1 MSEIRKHYFLDE
13 YCIIAPGRSKR
24 PSVFKAEKK
33 EKASNNCVF
42 CAGEEDKTPLA
53 TAVYKNGSILKD
65 SESSRVTGW
74 DVRCM
79 PNLYPALAPDAGE
92 VNSDHEVFPGYG
104 FHEVIVET
112 PTHENLIPDLS
123 DEEMALLMKVY
134 QDRVIHYE
142 AIDKIEYVSLFKN
155 WGEKAGASLEHT
167 HSQLIAMPIKP
178 PLLMEEMKVIGSFS
192 RCPYCDIVEKESKSE
207 RLLYENEHFTVIAPY
222 CSKVP
227 YEMWILPKGHT
238 NHISGFDQDQLNSL
252 GKAIRSAL
260 SCLRDNMG
268 EIPYNYM
275 FYQLRD
281 EPGYHF
287 NLKLQPVTTKAA
299 GFEKNTEVY
308 INTMPPETAVKYL
321 QGNFQDGSE

>member
-1 MSEIRKHYFLDE
+1 MREL
-13 YCIIAPGRSKR
+13 
-24 PSVFKAEKK
+24 
-33 EKASNNCVF
+33 
-42 CAGEEDKTPLA
+42 
-53 TAVYKNGSILKD
+53 
-65 SESSRVTGW
+65 
-74 DVRCM
+74 
-79 PNLYPALAPDAGE
+79 
-92 VNSDHEVFPGYG
+92 
-104 FHEVIVET
+104 
-112 PTHENLIPDLS
+112 
-123 DEEMALLMKVY
+123 
-134 QDRVIHYE
+134 
-142 AIDKIEYVSLFKN
+142 
-155 WGEKAGASLEHT
+155 
-167 HSQLIAMPIKP
+167 
-178 PLLMEEMKVIGSFS
+178 KVIGSFS

-227 YEMWILPKGHT
+227 YELWILPKDHI
-238 NHISGFDQDQLNSL
+238 NHISSFDQDQLDSL

-299 GFEKNTEVY
+299 GFEKNTDVY

>member
-1 MSEIRKHYFLDE
+1 MSEIRKHYFRNE

-33 EKASNNCVF
+33 EGASNKCVF

-65 SESSRVTGW
+65 SEGSRITGW
-74 DVRCM
+74 DVRCI
-79 PNLYPALAPDAGE
+79 PNLYPALSPDASE
-92 VNSDHEVFPGYG
+92 VHSDLEVVPGYG

-112 PTHENLIPDLS
+112 PLHENVIPDLS
-123 DEEMALLMKVY
+123 EEKMALLMKVY
-134 QDRVIHYE
+134 QDRVVHYE
-142 AIDKIEYVSLFKN
+142 SMDKIEYVSLFKN

-178 PLLMEEMKVIGSFS
+178 PALMEEMKAIDSYSG
-192 RCPYCDIVEKESKSE
+192 CPYCDIIEKESKSE
-207 RLLYENEHFTVIAPY
+207 RLLYENDHFLVIAPY

-227 YEMWILPKGHT
+227 YEMWVLPRVHT
-238 NHISGFDQDQLNSL
+238 NHISCFNQDQLNSL
-252 GKAIRSAL
+252 GKAIHYAL
-260 SCLRDNMG
+260 SGLWDNIG

-281 EPGYHF
+281 ETEYHF
-287 NLKLQPVTTKAA
+287 NLKIEPVTTKKA
-299 GFEKNTEVY
+299 GFEKNTEVF
-308 INTMPPETAVKYL
+308 INTMPPETAVNYL
-321 QGNFQDGSE
+321 QGKF